1 MSLAQADVGLPR
13 QEDKLHLA
21 QHSLELEICK
31 AYVEEHSVSIAD
43 DNGCCLYLRSAE
55 KHVWWETK
63 GQSSQGFGGHG
74 EATWHGYA
82 GLAES
87 LQRQGEIKKDRQLAR
102 IKVR

>member
-1 MSLAQADVGLPR
+1 M
-13 QEDKLHLA
+13 
-21 QHSLELEICK
+21 
-31 AYVEEHSVSIAD
+31 
-43 DNGCCLYLRSAE
+43 
-55 KHVWWETK
+55 WWETK

-87 LQRQGEIKKDRQLAR
+87 LQRQGEIKKDKQLAR